1 MPRHPKIRR
10 RLTRK
15 QNPLLATMI
24 RQHDSALNRRQSDF
38 GPICLV
44 RKGESFLPHRVKPFR
59 HGFAEIARLARSWAA
74 ESRLACRTHR
84 CRLTHADSILKPHH
98 TTAMAATMQAA
109 VRARSR
115 TWTFI
120 VSIPFLHYPAR
131 TVCDSTIC
139 RQLWGCRKNGHR
151 GSPGDRAGA
160 WAEDRSFPRAMS
172 GRSGTADPRKAH
184 NPRRAKWLRWNS

>member
-38 GPICLV
+38 GPIWLV

-120 VSIPFLHYPAR
+120 VSIPFFSLPAR
-131 TVCDSTIC
+131 KVCDSTIC
-139 RQLWGCRKNGHR
+139 RQRRGCRKNGHR
-151 GSPGDRAGA
+151 SSPGVSRWHMG
-160 WAEDRSFPRAMS
+160 RGSFVSAAMS
-172 GRSGTADPRKAH
+172 G
-184 NPRRAKWLRWNS
+184 